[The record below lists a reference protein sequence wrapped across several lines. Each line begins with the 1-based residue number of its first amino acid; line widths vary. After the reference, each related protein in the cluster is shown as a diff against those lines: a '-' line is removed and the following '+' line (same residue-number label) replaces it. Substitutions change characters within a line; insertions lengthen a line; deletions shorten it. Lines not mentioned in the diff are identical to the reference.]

1 MSKRRLPVD
10 WWIEVKNCKWRN
22 SMLSLPPWFT
32 GKPHVRKWIELLV
45 FHCVTCAEVTP
56 SRLVYYQLLYL
67 TIEEYFQLNYDIHVT
82 CNSMLFLSPWY
93 NRFTGKIRK
102 WIGLLVTGTN
112 VLTLTCAEASIFK
125 SCVSSVVVTNYS
137 RIPSTYAIYIYF
149 WLIRLNMIEF
159 WRVHIIV
166 KIIW

>member
-1 MSKRRLPVD
+1 MNRIVGLSQCNMNRSHAFKTCVLSVVVFNYRR
-10 WWIEVKNCKWRN
+10 I
-22 SMLSLPPWFT
+22 LST
-32 GKPHVRKWIELLV
+32 
-45 FHCVTCAEVTP
+45 
-56 SRLVYYQLLYL
+56 
-67 TIEEYFQLNYDIHVT
+67 YDIHVT

-112 VLTLTCAEASIFK
+112 VLTLTCAEVIFK
-125 SCVSSVVVTNYS
+125 SWSSVVETNHN
-137 RIPSTYAIYIYF
+137 RILSTYAIYIYF
-149 WLIRLNMIEF
+149 WLIRLNTIEF

>member
-32 GKPHVRKWIELLV
+32 GKPHVRKWIELLAC
-45 FHCVTCAEVTP
+45 HSGTWTEVTP
-56 SRLVYYQLLYL
+56 SKLVYYHLLYL
-67 TIEEYFQLNYDIHVT
+67 TIEEYFQLMIYMLHATPCCFYHHDIIDG
-82 CNSMLFLSPWY
+82 F
-93 NRFTGKIRK
+93 RK
-102 WIGLLVTGTN
+102 WIGLLVTGTDI
-112 VLTLTCAEASIFK
+112 LTLTCAEVIFK
-125 SCVSSVVVTNYS
+125 SCVSSVVETNYS
-137 RIPSTYAIYIYF
+137 RILSTYAIYVYF

-159 WRVHIIV
+159 WRGYIMV